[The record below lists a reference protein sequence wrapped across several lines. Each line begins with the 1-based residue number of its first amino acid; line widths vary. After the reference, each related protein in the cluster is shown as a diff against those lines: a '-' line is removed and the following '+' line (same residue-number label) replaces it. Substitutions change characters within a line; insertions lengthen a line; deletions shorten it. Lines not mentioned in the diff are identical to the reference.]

1 MFVIYYRYMKNDSQ
15 LFPKGFLWGAA
26 TSSHQIEG
34 GLTNDWSEWE
44 KSPSRMAELEASGHD
59 PKEFQSG
66 LASNSW
72 DHFEADIS
80 CLKQIKASAYRFSIE
95 WSRVEPEEGEFDEE
109 AIAKYRHFIQRL
121 KEEGI
126 EPFVTLWHWTN
137 PLWLRDKGNWENQQV
152 VECFRQYTSKIV
164 QSLPEVTF
172 WMTLNEPNIFVAKS
186 YIEATFPPQKINP
199 LLYLRVYR
207 HLIKAHQVSYQT
219 IKSYNKDAQVGV
231 VTDNIF
237 FDAKDILSKFS
248 AIVARWWWNRSFL
261 NKVKND
267 LDFIGLNFYFR
278 SLLKY
283 GFPCP
288 GENKRVSDMG
298 WELYPW
304 GIKPVI
310 KELTRYQKP
319 IYITENGLADE
330 HDINRAWYISEV
342 VKSIKE
348 AIAEGADVRG
358 YMHWSLLDN
367 FEWALGFTKK
377 FGLFSVN
384 RNTWERTA
392 RPSVAVYAEIVN
404 KNRQ

>member
-1 MFVIYYRYMKNDSQ
+1 MLYYEYMKNNIEN
-15 LFPKGFLWGAA
+15 FPKGFLWGAA
-26 TSSHQIEG
+26 TSAYQIEG

-44 KSPSRMAELEASGHD
+44 KSPSRIAELEALGHD
-59 PKEFQSG
+59 PREYQSG

-80 CLKQIKASAYRFSIE
+80 CLKQIKASVYRFSIE
-95 WSRVEPEEGEFDEE
+95 WSRVEPEEGKFDEE
-109 AIAKYRHFIQRL
+109 AIVKYRHFIQRL

-126 EPFVTLWHWTN
+126 EPFVTLWHWTS
-137 PLWLRDKGNWENQQV
+137 PLWLRDKGNWENKQA
-152 VECFRQYTSKIV
+152 VECFRRYTAKMV

-172 WMTLNEPNIFVAKS
+172 WMTLNEPNIFVGKS
-186 YIEATFPPQKINP
+186 YIEGTFPPQKKNP

-219 IKSYNKDAQVGV
+219 IKSYNKNAQVGV

-248 AIVARWWWNRSFL
+248 AMVIRWWWNRSFL
-261 NKVKND
+261 NKVKNN
-267 LDFIGLNFYFR
+267 LDFIGLNFYFHH
-278 SLLKY
+278 LLKN
-283 GFPCP
+283 GFPRP
-288 GENKRVSDMG
+288 GDNERVSDMG

-310 KELTRYQKP
+310 QELSRYQKP

-330 HDINRAWYISEV
+330 HDINRAWYITEV
-342 VKSIKE
+342 IKSIKE

-377 FGLFSVN
+377 FGLFSVD
-384 RNTWERTA
+384 RNTWQRTA
-392 RPSVAVYAEIVN
+392 RPSAAVYAEIV
-404 KNRQ
+404 KNNIN

>member
-1 MFVIYYRYMKNDSQ
+1 MKNEVKS
-15 LFPKGFLWGAA
+15 FPKGFLWGAA

-34 GLTNDWSEWE
+34 GLINDWSEWE
-44 KSPSRMAELEASGHD
+44 KSPRRLADLEARGLN
-59 PKEFQSG
+59 PIEYQSG
-66 LASNSW
+66 SAANSW
-72 DHFEADIS
+72 DSFEADIS
-80 CLKQIKASAYRFSIE
+80 CLKQINASVYRFSIE
-95 WSRVEPEEGEFDEE
+95 WSRVEPEEGKFDEE
-109 AIAKYRHFIQRL
+109 AIAKYRHFIKRL

-137 PLWLRDKGNWENQQV
+137 PLWLRDKGSWENKQV
-152 VECFRQYTSKIV
+152 IEYFRRYSAKMV
-164 QSLPEVTF
+164 QSFPEVTF
-172 WMTLNEPNIFVAKS
+172 WMTLNEPNIFVGKS
-186 YIEATFPPQKINP
+186 YIEGTFPPQKKNL

-207 HLIKAHQVSYQT
+207 HLIKAHQVSYQA
-219 IKSYNKDAQVGV
+219 IKSYNKEAQVGL

-237 FDAKDILSKFS
+237 FDAKDTLSKFS
-248 AIVARWWWNRSFL
+248 AVAARWWWNRSFL
-261 NKVKND
+261 NKVKHH

-283 GFPCP
+283 GFPRP

-310 KELTRYQKP
+310 QELSRYHKP

-330 HDINRAWYISEV
+330 QDTHRAWYITEV
-342 VKSIKE
+342 VKSIQE

-367 FEWALGFTKK
+367 FEWAFGFTKK
-377 FGLFSVN
+377 FGLFFVN
-384 RNTWERTA
+384 RKTWERTA
-392 RPSVAVYAEIVN
+392 RPSAEVYAEIVKRN
-404 KNRQ
+404 GV